1 MLKEISIAVEFF
13 TRIFRLI
20 PQTPQYDA
28 FTAALSASLQE
39 RYEGRWHPTLHSAHR
54 AVTIFGGVA
63 DQVLLTALQ
72 VAGLGNSTNK
82 LAESIP
88 KELVVWVDPGEVA
101 FRIGDRGQP
110 STLYKEGGLNDSD
123 SDSGLSDGSD
133 SLSGRSSSPASIKLG
148 YSPPPSKAVR
158 ITAPGSVSTIPAPVS
173 AGVTTKPSLSTTA
186 LSPLGQAVMN
196 ASRNHAPMYN
206 PIAAVANMNTFSQPQ
221 QHFIPSK
228 QPHPSMFQPQHYYP
242 PPQTAP
248 FRHPHQQHQS
258 QPYVMMINTPV
269 QHQRPRANSPTK
281 SVVRYVEAR

>member
-13 TRIFRLI
+13 TRIFRLT

-28 FTAALSASLQE
+28 FAAALSASLQD

-63 DQVLLTALQ
+63 DQVLL
-72 VAGLGNSTNK
+72 
-82 LAESIP
+82 
-88 KELVVWVDPGEVA
+88 ELVVWVDPGEVA
-101 FRIGDRGQP
+101 FRIGERGQP

-123 SDSGLSDGSD
+123 SDG
-133 SLSGRSSSPASIKLG
+133 
-148 YSPPPSKAVR
+148 AVR
-158 ITAPGSVSTIPAPVS
+158 ITAPGSVSTIPAPVATA
-173 AGVTTKPSLSTTA
+173 AGVTSAKSSLSTA

-206 PIAAVANMNTFSQPQ
+206 PIAAAAANMNAFSQQQQQQQ
-221 QHFIPSK
+221 QHFISSK

-242 PPQTAP
+242 QATQ
-248 FRHPHQQHQS
+248 FRHPHHHHHHHQQQHHQA